1 MAEALVA
8 EAEGLSRFD
17 GDRRVWG
24 PVHHWTIRAVLRR
37 FRLPAPS
44 GRARHSSANGLAT
57 E

>member
-24 PVHHWTIRAVLRR
+24 PVHQGGVAA
-37 FRLPAPS
+37 LPASCTVGPS
-44 GRARHSSANGLAT
+44 SSLVGQRAGHRMAL
-57 E
+57 